1 MKNIFDV
8 NVYFNNLTIWFYCPC
23 S

>member
-1 MKNIFDV
+1 MLMFILIIWRFR
-8 NVYFNNLTIWFYCPC
+8 IWFYCPC